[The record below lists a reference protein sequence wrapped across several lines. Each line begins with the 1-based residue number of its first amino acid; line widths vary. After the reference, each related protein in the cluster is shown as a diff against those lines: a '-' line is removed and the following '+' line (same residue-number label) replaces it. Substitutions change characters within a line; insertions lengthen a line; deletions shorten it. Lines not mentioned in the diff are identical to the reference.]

1 MCNCT
6 APTTTFW
13 SWISRN
19 QSTLMATWRI
29 AYYIMLSDLC
39 THIKTSDFSELVTR
53 IVGLHR
59 PVNLHV
65 RQIALCGQD
74 WDIVKMNI
82 GEWISRSPEK
92 IISTSCNQ
100 EIGYTYTWRKVA
112 SGRQWPW
119 DPEGQ
124 TPCFSQIGRWH
135 VLVDMM
141 HNQRKPS
148 HSMTRIN
155 LLRGLQNL
163 PNWRHLIELKWWMQ
177 ASLNHYQE
185 AS

>member
-112 SGRQWPW
+112 SGRPWPW

-124 TPCFSQIGRWH
+124 TPCNSQIGRWH

-148 HSMTRIN
+148 HSMTWIN
-155 LLRGLQNL
+155 LLR
-163 PNWRHLIELKWWMQ
+163 ELKT
-177 ASLNHYQE
+177 YQIE
-185 AS
+185 DI